1 MRIKLVLAYDGT
13 DFCGWQT
20 QKNGKS
26 VQSAVE
32 AAIKSLTGECVKVVA
47 SGRTDA
53 GVHAEG
59 QTLHFDTDSTIP
71 PENFY
76 KALNV
81 YLPPE
86 IRAVKS
92 ERAAENF
99 NARKSAKKKTYEYN
113 FYVAEVENPLKE
125 RYALNIR
132 ELPDIRKMQRAAN
145 LFVGEKD
152 FKAFC
157 ATGSSVQTT
166 VRTIYKVKVAKTE
179 SGFKI
184 AVTGGGFLYNMVR
197 IIAGTL
203 LSVGQNKLTE
213 ADVITAFTAGDRKYA
228 GKTLPAKGLT
238 LKSVRY

>member
-26 VQSAVE
+26 VQSALE
-32 AAIKSLTGECVKVVA
+32 TAIKSLTGESVKVVA

-59 QTLHFDTDSTIP
+59 QVAHFDTNSTVP

-76 KALNV
+76 KAINV

-86 IRAVKS
+86 VRVLKS
-92 ERAAENF
+92 ERAAEDF

-125 RYALNIR
+125 RYALKIC
-132 ELPDIRKMQRAAN
+132 ELPDMEKMQRAAA
-145 LFVGEKD
+145 LFVGEKN

-157 ATGSSVQTT
+157 ATGSSAQTT
-166 VRTIYKVKVAKTE
+166 VRTVYDVKVEKTE

-203 LSVGQNKLTE
+203 LFAGQNKLTE
-213 ADVITAFTAGDRKYA
+213 ADIVTAFCAGDRKYA

-238 LKSVRY
+238 LKSVEY

>member
-1 MRIKLVLAYDGT
+1 MRIKLVLSYDGT

-32 AAIKSLTGECVKVVA
+32 EAIYNLTGERVKTVA

-59 QTLHFDTDSTIP
+59 QVAHFDTESTVP

-76 KALNV
+76 KAVNV
-81 YLPPE
+81 FLPPE

-92 ERAAENF
+92 ERAAEDF

-113 FYVAEVENPLKE
+113 FYVSEVEKPLLE
-125 RYALNIR
+125 RYALKLCAMPRI
-132 ELPDIRKMQRAAN
+132 DKIKSAAK

-157 ATGSSVQTT
+157 STGSSARST
-166 VRTIYKVKVAKTE
+166 VRTVYSVDVKETE
-179 SGFKI
+179 SGLKI
-184 AVTGGGFLYNMVR
+184 AVTGNGFLYNMVR

-203 LSVGQNKLTE
+203 VSVGEGKLFE
-213 ADVITAFTAGDRKYA
+213 EDIIRAFDTGKRSYA
-228 GKTLPAKGLT
+228 GKTLSAKGLV
-238 LKSVRY
+238 LKSVEY

>member
-26 VQSAVE
+26 VQAAVE
-32 AAIKSLTGECVKVVA
+32 AAIKSLTGESVNVVA

-59 QTLHFDTDSTIP
+59 QVAHFDTASTVP

-76 KALNV
+76 RAINV

-92 ERAAENF
+92 ERAAEDF

-125 RYALNIR
+125 RYALKVC
-132 ELPDIRKMQRAAN
+132 ELPDILKMQRAAAR
-145 LFVGEKD
+145 FIGEKD

-157 ATGSSVQTT
+157 KTGSSVQTT
-166 VRTIYKVKVAKTE
+166 VRTVYDVKVVNTE

-203 LSVGQNKLTE
+203 LLIGQNKLTE
-213 ADVITAFTAGDRKYA
+213 EDVDAAFTAGERKRA

-238 LKSVRY
+238 LKSVTY